1 MRTPPLLAPPPFAGL
16 AFALGLAVAL
26 GVATAMP
33 AHAAEPATGAGG
45 AAPAAGPPSPRPR
58 VGLVLGG
65 GGARGT
71 AHIGV
76 LEVLERL
83 RVPVDCIAGTSMGA
97 LVAGAWAAGVSPV
110 AMREVLA
117 RADWADMFVDNPDYS
132 ELNFRNKRLLQRFL
146 PGTETGVGAHG
157 LTTPPGVVTGQK
169 VKLFINRLVRADAGE
184 RGIEDLPLPLSIIA
198 TDIGTGERVAYRS
211 GSLTMAM
218 RASMAVPGL
227 LAPVVHEGRK
237 LVDGGLVDNV
247 PIAEVR
253 ERCGAE
259 LVIAVNVGTPL
270 LRPEQIGGLLSISA
284 QMVALLTEQNVT
296 RSLALLQPQDIYLH
310 PDLGEI
316 TAGSFERHAEAAD
329 LGRAAAEGV
338 AGRLAALAVDEATFA
353 AWRHRLEGRDRPVPR
368 VDAVEIAGLAR
379 VNPAVVQRYLRQR
392 PGEPL
397 DTEALNR
404 DLLRAYGDGHYAAV
418 DYALLTARE
427 KTVLRITPLEKPW
440 GPDYLRLSL
449 TLQSTLS
456 QGSGYQLRAGY
467 QKTWINRLGG
477 ELLFTGEVGSV
488 SGLAAEWY
496 QPLDAAQQWF
506 TDVQVGYRRERQD
519 VYVGRQRVAEYR
531 LARSTAEFSAGR
543 AFSLLGQVRV
553 GWRET
558 HLDAALETGL
568 PLLPLPDERR
578 TGGWLLALDLDRQDA
593 LYFPSRG
600 WALRAELFG
609 SPQRDYTRFEADLR
623 GAMPWGDYV
632 LGGRMGVIGSPSGML
647 PADDAARLGGF
658 LNLTGYAQGQLVGDS
673 VRYVQV
679 RAARIVG
686 RLPLGLRGD
695 MRVGLALEAGKVGTP
710 YTPQRRNGW
719 LGSAALYAGG
729 ETPIGAV
736 YLGLGRAAGGA
747 TNAYLFIG
755 TP

>member
-1 MRTPPLLAPPPFAGL
+1 MRTPPPLAPPPFAGL
-16 AFALGLAVAL
+16 AFALAAALAL
-26 GVATAMP
+26 GVATALP
-33 AHAAEPATGAGG
+33 SHAAEPAAAAGG
-45 AAPAAGPPSPRPR
+45 ASPDAGAPSTRPR

-71 AHIGV
+71 AHVGV

-83 RVPVDCIAGTSMGA
+83 RVPVDCVAGTSMGA
-97 LVAGAWAAGVSPV
+97 LVAGAWAAGVSP
-110 AMREVLA
+110 AEMREALT
-117 RADWADMFVDNPDYS
+117 RADWVDMFVDNPDYS

-146 PGTETGVGAHG
+146 PGTEIGVGAQG

-184 RGIEDLPLPLSIIA
+184 RRIEALPLPLSIIA

-211 GSLTMAM
+211 GSLTLAM

-259 LVIAVNVGTPL
+259 VVIAVNVGTPL
-270 LRPEQIGGLLSISA
+270 LRPEQIGGLLSVSA

-296 RSLALLQPQDIYLH
+296 RSLTLLRPQDIYLH

-338 AGRLAALAVDEATFA
+338 ADRLSALAVDPATFA

-418 DYALLTARE
+418 DYALLTVRE

-477 ELLFTGEVGSV
+477 ELLFTGEVGSA

-506 TDVQVGYRRERQD
+506 ADLQVGYRRERQD

-543 AFSLLGQVRV
+543 AFSLLGQARV

-558 HLDAALETGL
+558 QLDAALETGL

-578 TGGWLLALDLDRQDA
+578 TGGWLLALDLDQLDA

-632 LGGRMGVIGSPSGML
+632 LGGRLGVVGSPSGVL
-647 PADDAARLGGF
+647 PADNAARLGGF

-673 VRYVQV
+673 VRYVQL

-710 YTPQRRNGW
+710 YTPQRRTGW

-747 TNAYLFIG
+747 TNAYLFVG